1 MASVRTWFAE
11 HPPSA
16 WTQCLELAVRAL
28 NWVLLLL
35 GLAVTAWSVVTVV
48 QIKHEPISPPS
59 PPAPPLPPSPPLLS
73 TANSAAALGL
83 SAAPAQQQLAGS
95 LSNVPWFIY
104 AFGAL
109 GLATTVTAGT
119 ALLGIRLRSPGC
131 LSGHVFFMCLLL
143 TGQACAAV
151 AFFMD
156 HAWEKRLPDIDEK
169 LKEFL
174 TARLQVRHLLQLFSC
189 TASGTAC
196 SGLAVQLHS
205 SPKAYECIGCSERL
219 QRAHSA

>member
-1 MASVRTWFAE
+1 
-11 HPPSA
+11 
-16 WTQCLELAVRAL
+16 
-28 NWVLLLL
+28 VLLLL

-59 PPAPPLPPSPPLLS
+59 PPSPPVPPYLPALS
-73 TANSAAALGL
+73 VVDPAAALLGL
-83 SAAPAQQQLAGS
+83 SAALAQQQLAGS

-131 LSGHVFFMCLLL
+131 MSGHVFFMCLLL

-156 HAWEKRLPDIDEK
+156 HGWEKRLPDIDEK

-174 TARLQVRHLLQLFSC
+174 TARLQVQHLLFIYSAQLHILMWTC
-189 TASGTAC
+189 AC
-196 SGLAVQLHS
+196 NRTQQLHS
-205 SPKAYECIGCSERL
+205 GCR
-219 QRAHSA
+219 HSFRHHM